1 MFKYSVI
8 RVARI
13 LFLAVF
19 IFCADL
25 AYGQTVSFNYFYSF
39 EPTMAN
45 EPPELGGL
53 DIEFP
58 DAARKN
64 GVEGTVKAT
73 VTLGENGKTKDIA
86 IVQDLPF
93 GVGDAVK
100 LALER
105 FYFKPAAL
113 SGKPVPMKM
122 TLDYIVS
129 MVYDEN
135 DKNVTKPRIIEKPQ
149 PPYPPNRLAEN
160 AKGKVAVS
168 VLFLPDGKLKV
179 GGVSSVM
186 ERDFDKAAAAAAE
199 KIKFEPAMHKKSK
212 KPVAQQMT
220 VEYSFKP

>member
-1 MFKYSVI
+1 MYKLSLIPFV
-8 RVARI
+8 RI
-13 LFLAVF
+13 TFLPIVLLCGIATH
-19 IFCADL
+19 A
-25 AYGQTVSFNYFYSF
+25 QTVSFNYFYSF

-113 SGKPVPMKM
+113 SGKPVAMKM

-186 ERDFDKAAAAAAE
+186 ERDFDKAAAEAAE